1 MSDRIRT
8 NDIHTAYT
16 LSGRKDAT
24 VVMLSHSLGSSGL
37 MWDPQLE
44 MLEQHYRVLN
54 YDTRGH
60 GGSDAPPGDYT
71 LSQLAADALALL
83 DALDIEQVHWVGLSM
98 GGMIGQA
105 MALDHAARLKS
116 VALCDTMARLEPAMQ
131 PVWQSRIEQAREQGM
146 ASLWPPTAERW
157 LTPPFRARGSEA
169 EAAVRRQFEATPVA
183 GYIGCSQAIRKLDYL
198 DELGVVALPTVI
210 VVGEQD
216 MGTPVA
222 ASQAIHERIVGSRLF
237 IIPEAAHLSNIE
249 QPERFNAILDNHLSS
264 VF

>member
-131 PVWQSRIEQAREQGM
+131 PVWQSRIEQAREQGPQH
-146 ASLWPPTAERW
+146 L
-157 LTPPFRARGSEA
+157 LV
-169 EAAVRRQFEATPVA
+169 AVA
-183 GYIGCSQAIRKLDYL
+183 
-198 DELGVVALPTVI
+198 
-210 VVGEQD
+210 
-216 MGTPVA
+216 
-222 ASQAIHERIVGSRLF
+222 
-237 IIPEAAHLSNIE
+237 PEAALPVGRGRARQGPQGIREEGQLGRPTTARGRSQQPIE
-249 QPERFNAILDNHLSS
+249 RAG
-264 VF
+264 